1 MPKRSKP
8 YLLHASIRPGVEVDL
23 ESYPFSIPAVRDI
36 ASIDFHPNVTFFVG
50 ENGSGKST
58 VLEGIAVAL
67 GFGAEGGTKNVHFAS
82 SGSLSALHDSLRLAR
97 GVPKPRDEY
106 FLRAESFF
114 NVASYMDET
123 GYLKGY
129 GGKSLHTQSH
139 GESFMAVLLNKL
151 RGNGMYL
158 LDEPEAALSPS
169 RQLAALSAIHQL
181 VEDHSQ
187 FVIATH
193 SPILLSYP
201 NAKIIQFD
209 RSGLTEIAFEDTEHF
224 AVTRDFLNNY
234 PRRLEQ
240 LFQDDDKEH

>member
-1 MPKRSKP
+1 MPKRPKP
-8 YLLHASIRPGVEVDL
+8 YLMKASFKPDAEIDFDA
-23 ESYPFSIPAVRDI
+23 YPFNIPAVRDMENI
-36 ASIDFHPNVTFFVG
+36 EFHPNVTFFVG

-58 VLEGIAVAL
+58 VMEAIAVAL
-67 GFGAEGGTKNVHFAS
+67 GFGAEGGTMNVQFKTAESTS
-82 SGSLSALHDSLRLAR
+82 SLHEVLRLAR
-97 GVPKPRDEY
+97 GTPKPRDGY

-114 NVASYMDET
+114 NVATYMDEMQ
-123 GYLKGY
+123 YLDSY
-129 GGKSLHTQSH
+129 GGKSLHQQSH

-151 RGNGMYL
+151 KGDGIYF

-181 VEDHSQ
+181 VGKSSQ

-201 NAKIIQFD
+201 DAKIMRFD
-209 RSGLTEIAFEDTEHF
+209 STGISEVAYEDTDHF
-224 AVTRDFLNNY
+224 NVTRDFLNNY

-240 LFQDDDKEH
+240 LLEDDDS